1 VVYGKVFITNNEV
14 IMKKIKIQ
22 DNIFVNPM
30 PVVLIGSSS
39 QRKDNFMNCAWISQ
53 VNVAPAIVSISI
65 NKNHKTAI
73 SIKET
78 QCFSINIPTEEL
90 MEKTDYSGMVSNR
103 RISKKELFDVFY
115 SEEFK
120 VPMIKECAVNIEC
133 KVVDIKEF
141 QTNTVFFGKFI
152 NCYSEKK
159 YLTNNKLDN
168 NKING
173 FSVIMPDNIYISKGK
188 KIGNA
193 LDENTMKKFS
203 LLY

>member
-1 VVYGKVFITNNEV
+1 
-14 IMKKIKIQ
+14 MKKIKIQ